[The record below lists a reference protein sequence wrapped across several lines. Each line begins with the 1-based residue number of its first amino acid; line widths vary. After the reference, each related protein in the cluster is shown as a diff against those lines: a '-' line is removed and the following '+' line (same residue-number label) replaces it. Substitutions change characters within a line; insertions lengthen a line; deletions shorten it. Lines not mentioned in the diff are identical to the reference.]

1 MLNRFGAR
9 SRRGRTCRR
18 SRSRRSKADSL
29 PTRDQDLQRQE
40 ELKAERVS
48 SRKVSVVA
56 SLGLS
61 TRSSYENHPGLI
73 FIREILLLQRFVQWK
88 ENKEKVNTY
97 MWKNILVV
105 L

>member
-29 PTRDQDLQRQE
+29 PTRDQDLQLQE
-40 ELKAERVS
+40 ELQAERVS

-73 FIREILLLQRFVQWK
+73 FIREILLL
-88 ENKEKVNTY
+88 
-97 MWKNILVV
+97 
-105 L
+105 